1 MTLFAFALVLAFLV
15 LSGILWLAF
24 GPPSARYGTLLPRT
38 SEPAS
43 RVSDSSADSHTRP
56 AYFIQPHFA
65 VDRSTATRQVDAGVA
80 YTAGSDGYA
89 EHMRMRTDGAHLH
102 LSGMM
107 ATGPQCAGSGRIV
120 PAGRTASVGLTA

>member
-1 MTLFAFALVLAFLV
+1 MTLFVFALVLAVLV

-43 RVSDSSADSHTRP
+43 GVSDSSADSQTRP
-56 AYFIQPHFA
+56 AYFIQPQFA
-65 VDRSTATRQVDAGVA
+65 VDGSTATRQVDAGVA
-80 YTAGSDGYA
+80 YTTGTDGYA
-89 EHMRMRTDGAHLH
+89 EHMRTRIDAAHLH

-107 ATGPQCAGSGRIV
+107 ATGPQCAGGGR
-120 PAGRTASVGLTA
+120 PLPGARSV